1 MRRVSAISDYLES
14 ARKGKTEGGAAQG
27 KGESAERGKKR
38 KKESEL
44 WIAGGTASNSSNCAS
59 DFLQSQHMAD

>member
-14 ARKGKTEGGAAQG
+14 ARKGKMEGALRKREE
-27 KGESAERGKKR
+27 KGVQREREE
-38 KKESEL
+38 KEER
-44 WIAGGTASNSSNCAS
+44 ASYGLLQRLQAIRQTAS

>member
-14 ARKGKTEGGAAQG
+14 ARKGKTEGGAPQR
-27 KGESAERGKKR
+27 KGESVEREKKR

-44 WIAGGTASNSSNCAS
+44 WIVGETASNSSNCAN